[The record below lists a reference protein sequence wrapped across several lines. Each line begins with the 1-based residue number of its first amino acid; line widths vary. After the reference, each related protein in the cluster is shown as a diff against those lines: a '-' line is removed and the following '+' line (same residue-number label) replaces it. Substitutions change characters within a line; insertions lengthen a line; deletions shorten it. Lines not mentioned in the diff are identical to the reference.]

1 MSAQINR
8 RDFAL
13 AACGSLLLPA
23 RAQARST
30 WKLATGYRAE
40 SFHTANLSAMARDV
54 GVATQ
59 GSFTVEVHPNNT
71 LAKLADIRA
80 AVQSGKVEAGESIL
94 TSMTAEMP
102 LAGAD
107 SVPFIVSSYADAK
120 RMWRH
125 QRPLL
130 EKQFAQ
136 HGLTL
141 LYAVPWPP
149 QGLFCSKLIT
159 SAADFKGTRMRTYN
173 ATTARIAALLGAQGV
188 DVPMVEVGRAFAEG
202 RVDNMITS
210 AVTGVENKVF
220 GQVKYF
226 YEINAW
232 FPKNA
237 VFANTKALAE
247 LEPLAREALLREATA
262 AERRGW
268 ETSEKVAAESVED
281 LRRNGM
287 KIERMPREFGTDL
300 KRLGERFSLEWVR
313 QVGPEANGIFI
324 PYFTQA

>member
-1 MSAQINR
+1 MSYAINR
-8 RDFAL
+8 RGFAL
-13 AACGSLLLPA
+13 AASGSLFLPSG
-23 RAQARST
+23 AQARST

-40 SFHTANLSAMARDV
+40 SFQTVNINAMARDV
-54 GVATQ
+54 GAATQ
-59 GSFTVEVHPNNT
+59 GSFTIDVHPNNT
-71 LAKLADIRA
+71 LAKLNDIRA

-94 TSMTAEMP
+94 SSLAAEMP

-136 HGLTL
+136 RGLTL

-149 QGLFCSKLIT
+149 QGLFSTRPVT

-173 ATTARIAALLGAQGV
+173 AATARIAALLGAQGV

-237 VFANTKALAE
+237 VFANTKALDE
-247 LEPLAREALLREATA
+247 LEPPAREALLHSASA

-268 ETSEKVAAESVED
+268 ETSEKVAAESVDD

-287 KIERMPREFGTDL
+287 KIERVPREFGTDL

-313 QVGPEANGIFI
+313 QVGTETNDIFI